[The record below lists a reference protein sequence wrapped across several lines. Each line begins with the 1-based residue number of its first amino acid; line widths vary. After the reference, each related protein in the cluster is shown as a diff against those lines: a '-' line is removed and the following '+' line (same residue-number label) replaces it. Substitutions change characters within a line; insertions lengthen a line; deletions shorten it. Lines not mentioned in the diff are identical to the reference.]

1 MAGEEGG
8 LGAALT
14 LELLLVAGPPPGGN
28 RLPVKPRVLTQLW
41 TLIRT
46 AAFPDSLPARQ
57 QRNVLNTLEKRWG
70 PGSGWVKLY
79 LKEKKITVFFFNP

>member
-14 LELLLVAGPPPGGN
+14 LELLLVTGPPPGGN
-28 RLPVKPRVLTQLW
+28 RLPVKPRVLTQPW

-46 AAFPDSLPARQ
+46 ASFPDSLPARQ
-57 QRNVLNTLEKRWG
+57 QRMFSIPLRRGGDPAVG
-70 PGSGWVKLY
+70 GSTF
-79 LKEKKITVFFFNP
+79 I